1 MNVSNPIGPSAW
13 ISRRIAS
20 AAAVCTGR
28 SMAATCE
35 DGRPMDE
42 RPIRRAASAVCVRPA
57 PSGFEVLVVQRSAAS
72 RFLPGYVAFP
82 GGAVDVDDEAR
93 AERWFGD
100 VADAP
105 RAAAVRELTEEV
117 GLTPTAAG
125 LVPAAGLP
133 PARAGPPPTEQTSP
147 PWPWAA
153 PPGLPRPLAA

>member
-1 MNVSNPIGPSAW
+1 MNASNPIGPSAW

-35 DGRPMDE
+35 DGPPMDE

-57 PSGFEVLVVQRSAAS
+57 PSGYEVLVVQRSAAS

-93 AERWFGD
+93 AERRVGD
-100 VADAP
+100 VAGAP
-105 RAAAVRELTEEV
+105 
-117 GLTPTAAG
+117 
-125 LVPAAGLP
+125 PAAGGRRP
-133 PARAGPPPTEQTSP
+133 PGEGGPPPT
-147 PWPWAA
+147 
-153 PPGLPRPLAA
+153 PPGP

>member
-42 RPIRRAASAVCVRPA
+42 RPIRGAASAVCVRPA

-82 GGAVDVDDEAR
+82 GGAADVGDEAR
-93 AERWFGD
+93 AQRWVGD
-100 VADAP
+100 LAGAPPPPAP
-105 RAAAVRELTEEV
+105 RGPPRE
-117 GLTPTAAG
+117 G
-125 LVPAAGLP
+125 
-133 PARAGPPPTEQTSP
+133 GPPPDP
-147 PWPWAA
+147 ARPA
-153 PPGLPRPLAA
+153 PAGR